1 MDTQPDTR
9 GRHLGPARLLIGS
22 VIAGAGIAV
31 LGFFLGGNS
40 ASAAEPTPPPVP
52 AAHSLGGAVGSAI
65 SGADSVVSSTVS
77 KVGGAV
83 GAVVQP
89 VVAALPQPVPQAV
102 ATVTAPV
109 VDAVQDVAAS
119 APASQVITP
128 VASAV
133 DGVVNSI
140 PLAHELLG
148 DNPVGTVIGSFGSGG
163 GTPGGQ
169 STGVSELPVLAAG
182 AGVLGTP
189 VLGIPL
195 AVRQI
200 AVLSTD
206 AAGALPAAIDP
217 IGAPPAAGSRPAPDA
232 PAFPGGRAPV
242 DPLASTSSS
251 SWTSGAGAPG
261 LGTAVPSDAFALV
274 AAVRGSRG
282 AATDDRLPVSP
293 VADHDT
299 SPD

>member
-1 MDTQPDTR
+1 VIVDTQPDTR

-22 VIAGAGIAV
+22 VIVGAGIAV

-52 AAHSLGGAVGSAI
+52 AAHSLGGSVGSAV

-77 KVGGAV
+77 KVSGTV

-89 VVAALPQPVPQAV
+89 VTAALPQPVPQAV

-128 VASAV
+128 VSSAV

-140 PLAHELLG
+140 PLANELLG
-148 DNPVGTVIGSFGSGG
+148 DNPVGTVIGSPGSGV
-163 GTPGGQ
+163 GTPGRQ
-169 STGVSELPVLAAG
+169 STGIIELPVLAAG
-182 AGVLGTP
+182 AGVLG
-189 VLGIPL
+189 IPL
-195 AVRQI
+195 AVRQL
-200 AVLSTD
+200 AVSSTD

-217 IGAPPAAGSRPAPDA
+217 IDAPPAAGSRPAPDA
-232 PAFPGGRAPV
+232 PAFPGGKAPV

-261 LGTAVPSDAFALV
+261 LGTAVPSDAFAFA
-274 AAVRGSRG
+274 AAVRGSRD